1 MRRVLPFL
9 FMVLFANALFAQT
22 SQEKSAKYGTRP
34 LADNPEPYLFIN
46 PDYTQSFR
54 STDVLVNMGGG
65 SWISETSW
73 SIVDAAGVIVLEGAG
88 AEYTDVALSLDD
100 GTYTV
105 NMVDSY
111 GDGWNGNVLT
121 VSDATSG
128 FVYFSGTLNN
138 VDDNGESATGTFD
151 LPQVVD
157 IPGCTDVAAC
167 NYDEYATVDDA
178 SCCFGDD
185 CNDIVVDGGSWQGE
199 VGWNVVDDA
208 GVLVATGG
216 APYAG
221 LLCLDDGT
229 YTVNGTDS
237 YGDGWNG
244 NVLTILDSEG
254 HLAVTFTL
262 DGSFET
268 PEGAAGSATFTL
280 PLTPPTNALVL
291 TAVLDMDLPEAGST
305 GKAVQV
311 QAMDDIPDLSWY
323 GVGVANNGGGTDG
336 QEYQFPTVSVDSG
349 DVVWLVRDEAAY
361 ANYFGADF
369 GSNGFVLTASS
380 DISQNGDDAIE
391 LYCNGTVVDLYGD
404 LDVDGTGEAWEYT
417 DSWAFHNL

>member
-73 SIVDAAGVIVLEGAG
+73 SIVDAAGAIVLEGAG

-111 GDGWNGNVLT
+111 GDGWNGNLLT

-138 VDDNGESATGTFD
+138 VDDDGTSATATFD

-185 CNDIVVDGGSWQGE
+185 CRTW
-199 VGWNVVDDA
+199 
-208 GVLVATGG
+208 
-216 APYAG
+216 
-221 LLCLDDGT
+221 
-229 YTVNGTDS
+229 
-237 YGDGWNG
+237 
-244 NVLTILDSEG
+244 
-254 HLAVTFTL
+254 
-262 DGSFET
+262 
-268 PEGAAGSATFTL
+268 
-280 PLTPPTNALVL
+280 
-291 TAVLDMDLPEAGST
+291 
-305 GKAVQV
+305 
-311 QAMDDIPDLSWY
+311 
-323 GVGVANNGGGTDG
+323 
-336 QEYQFPTVSVDSG
+336 
-349 DVVWLVRDEAAY
+349 
-361 ANYFGADF
+361 
-369 GSNGFVLTASS
+369 
-380 DISQNGDDAIE
+380 
-391 LYCNGTVVDLYGD
+391 
-404 LDVDGTGEAWEYT
+404 
-417 DSWAFHNL
+417 